1 MIQRSYIR
9 ETYAALKVTLTDA
22 LILDFV
28 DDELSWGVG
37 HPVIQIAQLNLAI
50 KVTLGDSHIMSAF
63 NKE

>member
-28 DDELSWGVG
+28 DDELS
-37 HPVIQIAQLNLAI
+37 
-50 KVTLGDSHIMSAF
+50 
-63 NKE
+63 